1 MVVYAISYSIDR
13 YICSFQLTNINIFH
27 VLRAFFV
34 ESLGFAT
41 LNVVP
46 LQPKNSKQPRQM
58 VINDYNSI
66 NYKANPLQ
74 NAWTCCDRFIHEI
87 ATCEFDKQGRLL
99 SLYGNVKDAADDL
112 EHREKEAYHTLL
124 DHVQLDLDRLM
135 PIIIRIP
142 ETIEEIFRIVPLFGE
157 RNYDKYPVVKPED
170 VPVAR
175 EKLEAM
181 ELLPLCG
188 NRMAKK
194 TIIDATEFAYIM
206 KDLIIFDLQRIRQS
220 LQNIAKNERML
231 HNSDKRIERYHRMLK
246 DYQENER
253 ESDKLQNRKEWV
265 EHIGQ
270 HGRHKESLLA
280 FLSHLER
287 EATNHALGIEAELN
301 EAYLNEAGHV
311 TFIYEHRR
319 KLTPK
324 QLLNHL
330 RFVND
335 RNQVL
340 QEMELFDLR
349 QPVPGAEA
357 DLFVNRAAKELVE
370 LLIPAITDRVDFE
383 YSYQY
388 AAWVK
393 AMMDLKLIYPPKNNR
408 MLITNY
414 VNKKFKEKLDKSTLF
429 RYLNKDEGFEKFKKQ
444 YELIMQIYDHT
455 QDKRL
460 EFLKKAL

>member
-1 MVVYAISYSIDR
+1 M
-13 YICSFQLTNINIFH
+13 FH
-27 VLRAFFV
+27 VLMAFFV
-34 ESLGFAT
+34 ESLGFNT

-46 LQPKNSKQPRQM
+46 LQPFLGKLLKNM
-58 VINDYNSI
+58 FASI
-66 NYKANPLQ
+66 YHSVNYKSNPLQ

-135 PIIIRIP
+135 PIIIRTP

-170 VPVAR
+170 VPAAR

-188 NRMAKK
+188 NRKAKK

-220 LQNIAKNERML
+220 LQNISKNERML

-246 DYQENER
+246 DYQKNER

-265 EHIGQ
+265 EHIGR
-270 HGRHKESLLA
+270 HGCHKESLVA
-280 FLSHLER
+280 FLSHLEH
-287 EATNHALGIEAELN
+287 EATSHAHDIVAELN
-301 EAYLNEAGHV
+301 KQYLNELGHV
-311 TFIYEHRR
+311 DFIYDHRH
-319 KLTPK
+319 KLTPE
-324 QLLNHL
+324 QLLSHL

-349 QPVPGAEA
+349 QPAPGAES
-357 DLFVNRAAKELVE
+357 DLFTCRAAKDLVE
-370 LLIPAITDRVDFE
+370 LLIPVIKDRVDFD
-383 YSYQY
+383 YGYLY
-388 AAWVK
+388 GAWVK
-393 AMMDLKLIYPPKNNR
+393 AMEDLHLIRNDKQNGT
-408 MLITNY
+408 LVTNY
-414 VNKKFKEKLDKSTLF
+414 VNKMFDEKLSKSTLC
-429 RYLNKDEGFEKFKKQ
+429 RYQNSEFDKINDH
-444 YELIMQIYDHT
+444 YELIRSICVQTSGERIDI
-455 QDKRL
+455 
-460 EFLKKAL
+460 LKKVIRDLHI

>member
-1 MVVYAISYSIDR
+1 M
-13 YICSFQLTNINIFH
+13 
-27 VLRAFFV
+27 
-34 ESLGFAT
+34 
-41 LNVVP
+41 
-46 LQPKNSKQPRQM
+46 
-58 VINDYNSI
+58 
-66 NYKANPLQ
+66 
-74 NAWTCCDRFIHEI
+74 
-87 ATCEFDKQGRLL
+87 

-170 VPVAR
+170 VPAAR

-246 DYQENER
+246 DYQKNER
-253 ESDKLQNRKEWV
+253 ESNKLQNRKDWV

-270 HGRHKESLLA
+270 HGCHKESLLA

-287 EATNHALGIEAELN
+287 EAINHALGIEAELN
-301 EAYLNEAGHV
+301 EVYLNEAGHV
-311 TFIYEHRR
+311 TFIYEHRH

-357 DLFVNRAAKELVE
+357 DLFTCRAAKELVE
-370 LLIPAITDRVDFE
+370 LLLPAITARVDFDH
-383 YSYQY
+383 SYQY

-393 AMMDLKLIYPPKNNR
+393 AMMDLKLIPSDRQNGTLV
-408 MLITNY
+408 MNY
-414 VNKKFKEKLDKSTLF
+414 VNKKFRVKISNSTLS
-429 RYLNKDEGFEKFKKQ
+429 RYMNSKFDKIKDL
-444 YELIMQIYDHT
+444 YDLIMSICDSASGE
-455 QDKRL
+455 RI
-460 EFLKKAL
+460 EFLKNALLNG